1 MSHGEN
7 MKQSSWFFSEEF
19 LEPLDPHILLI
30 HKEERGA
37 GHKIIL
43 RFHNGFGIE
52 IRPPS
57 STGGKVPFF
66 KVLILEFLG
75 SRMKDCKRLPYPT
88 MSKMNWA
95 NNDEKLIQFCQQVA
109 SLPVSLLSSSPRL
122 MASTLLPIGGTP
134 PCKWSS

>member
-1 MSHGEN
+1 

-30 HKEERGA
+30 HQEERGT

-52 IRPPS
+52 IWPPP

-66 KVLILEFLG
+66 KVSALEFLG
-75 SRMKDCKRLPYPT
+75 SRMKDCKRLPYSA
-88 MSKMNWA
+88 MLRMNWA
-95 NNDEKLIQFCQQVA
+95 NNDEKLIQFCEQVA
-109 SLPVSLLSSSPRL
+109 SLPVSLFNNSPRL
-122 MASTLLPIGGTP
+122 KASTLLPIGSTP
-134 PCKWSS
+134 PGK